1 MNDDFLHNHRQP
13 PRQDFAESLRQRL
26 HEEDTHMTT
35 QVIQL
40 TTETHRTEELV
51 QRGRE
56 AERQSA
62 NGHQPSGRIPRRVR
76 ADFSRLPAG
85 TDSPGFK
92 PRAGAWLTLALA
104 LAAML
109 ALISLVIIGRTPPA
123 GDPARASL
131 PPLLPITA
139 ENATRVRE
147 IASMGK
153 GNLHQV
159 AYSPDGSLLA
169 LAGTRGVWLHTTA
182 DLTAPARLLEGTDTS
197 FIKRVLA
204 WSPDGSLLA
213 MSDGAGTRVWNP
225 VTGGVVTDLEYPT
238 QVTALA
244 FSPDGT
250 ELAVGGGAWDDP
262 DGTTYPVQV
271 WKTQTW
277 HQDQTPVQLG
287 GRVNALAF
295 QPGEDG
301 LLAIA
306 FDLSAEAPTW
316 SLMLMRTADKTMHRN
331 EYFDE
336 EGGQVLAFSPDGAVI
351 YSNQRSRVVG
361 WNVDTGEQV
370 IESQA
375 STNLTAYDLSL
386 SINPAGTEIAFASVN
401 GGLKIWSLTG
411 DTSRFQTSEAQ
422 ASLNYT
428 TSVAYSPEGSQLVTL
443 EHAGLVQVWDSQTR
457 EEVAA
462 IRDYAGNISTV
473 KLIPDQQQV
482 FVADQTGTLRF
493 YDLNTGEEIRRFQ
506 TDSILYR
513 NMADLTPDGSLIAY
527 SDFRARVVGKD
538 YQSQNQGVRL
548 VSALTGELQTTLN
561 LPSAVWGTVS
571 FSPDGNQLLLE
582 GVSGSRLWDLTLPG
596 ESPGQYQA
604 ILTRDTSS
612 YGGALSPDGQLLAFA
627 DAHNNGMGL
636 TIYDLLKP
644 EQIYAG
650 DYPDVNSTY
659 GSSPALAWSP
669 DGRTIAIPIHVEAVV
684 PRYRLQLFDIESRS
698 FTSTTSADAYF
709 YDLTYS
715 PDGSLLAVMANGR
728 MTLYDAVTLDVLAEL
743 PRSAAWFVE
752 FSADGSMLLTG
763 GWDGIVRIWGVTE

>member
-35 QVIQL
+35 EVIQL

-147 IASMGK
+147 ITSMGK

-213 MSDGAGTRVWNP
+213 MSDGDGTRVWNP

-277 HQDQTPVQLG
+277 QQDQTPVQLG

-336 EGGQVLAFSPDGAVI
+336 EGGQDLAFSPDGAVI
-351 YSNQRSRVVG
+351 YSNQRSRIVG

-375 STNLTAYDLSL
+375 STNFTAYDLSL
-386 SINPAGTEIAFASVN
+386 SINPAGTEIASASVN

-411 DTSRFQTSEAQ
+411 DTSRFQTSEVQ
-422 ASLNYT
+422 TSLEYT
-428 TSVAYSPEGSQLVTL
+428 TSVAYSPDGSQLVTL
-443 EHAGLVQVWDSQTR
+443 EYAGLVQVWDAQTGD
-457 EEVAA
+457 EVAS
-462 IRDYAGNISTV
+462 IRDYAGNISAV
-473 KLIPDQQQV
+473 KLTPDQQQV

-493 YDLNTGEEIRRFQ
+493 YDVATEEEARRFE
-506 TDSILYR
+506 TDATLYR
-513 NMADLTPDGSLIAY
+513 DMADLSADGSLIAY
-527 SDFRARVVGKD
+527 SDLNIRVVGTN
-538 YQSQNQGVRL
+538 YQTQNQGVRL
-548 VSALTGELQTTLN
+548 IDTLSGEVQTTLN
-561 LPSAVWGTVS
+561 VPDGVWGTVR
-571 FSPDGNQLLLE
+571 FNPDRNQLLLT
-582 GVSGSRLWDLTLPG
+582 GTNGSRLWDLTLPG
-596 ESPGQYQA
+596 QYQT
-604 ILTRDTSS
+604 IFTRDTTS
-612 YGGALSPDGQLLAFA
+612 YDGAFSADGQILAFS
-627 DAHNNGMGL
+627 DGLSNGIGL

-644 EQIYAG
+644 EQIYVG
-650 DYPDVNSTY
+650 DYPDVNSAY

-669 DGRTIAIPIHVEAVV
+669 DGRTIALPINVEPAV
-684 PRYRLQLFDIESRS
+684 PGYRLQLFDIESKS
-698 FTSTTSADAYF
+698 FTSTTSADAYL
-709 YDLTYS
+709 YDLVYS
-715 PDGSLLAVMANGR
+715 PDGSMLAVTVNGR
-728 MTLYDAVTLDVLAEL
+728 VTLYDATTLDVLAEL
-743 PRSAAWFVE
+743 PQSAAYLVN